1 MADADAAMARMSA
14 QVLEETIVKGYGCN
28 LATEACM
35 KLIMIL
41 LSNESCVCWRGW
53 LDCGDLE
60 FGMFHRVW
68 IFHRFCTD
76 SYDLRP
82 LA

>member
-14 QVLEETIVKGYGCN
+14 QVLEEIIVKGYGCN

-35 KLIMIL
+35 KLIIMIL
-41 LSNESCVCWRGW
+41 LSNESCVCWRG
-53 LDCGDLE
+53 
-60 FGMFHRVW
+60 
-68 IFHRFCTD
+68 
-76 SYDLRP
+76 